1 VAGGLALGI
10 SSALGL
16 GALPAGAGTTA
27 PTAFVDCAGNAL
39 SGRITGFPPNEG
51 FVFLAIVGHG
61 DGSNSVYQGFSIA
74 TDESGSGNTGPL
86 TAPAG
91 TLPDDIDFVVYRDTN
106 GNGRWNPDIDDTVYK
121 GAGTVTA
128 CPQTVTL
135 SPK

>member
-1 VAGGLALGI
+1 VLA
-10 SSALGL
+10 L

-27 PTAFVDCAGNAL
+27 PTAFVDCSGGAL
-39 SGRITGFPPNEG
+39 SGRIIDFPPTE
-51 FVFLAIVGHG
+51 VFTFFARVRHP
-61 DGSNSVYQGFSIA
+61 DGSASVYQGYTIT
-74 TDESGSGNTGPL
+74 TDESGSGSTGVS
-86 TAPAG
+86 APAG

-106 GNGRWNPDIDDTVYK
+106 GNSRWDPDADDTVYK